1 MFLMIIYGVQE
12 GIDSMRRFLLIALL
26 FITTSGMVFAA
37 EVSEEQD
44 IAIFGLTT
52 YDYNVPEEVIGY
64 VHSSI
69 NHEFVSLK
77 RFNVIGYGDYRLE
90 SKDIDDF
97 IERIKELQVEKAKE
111 AGTYD
116 EKFGTIVI
124 KGEDFDRIVSSFLI
138 VQPSLS
144 NYREE
149 AKRTVVVT
157 EDSMYWVTK
166 YEVDVVVD
174 LFFINVR
181 EGTQEES
188 LRITGSATGQSPDG
202 AKRKAIDEAMSM
214 LAFNIKKI
222 DMFKIRS
229 GVIQVSSDRVF
240 FELGSDIGVRLGD
253 EYAVMTKSEVGNTGR
268 IVQIPTGLV
277 RVRKVYP
284 DVTEAQI
291 VIQKERITE
300 GDQLVEV
307 AKRGIQLSFNTGVMM
322 LDVPD
327 MDYDLVLVDDTE
339 VGLISPATFY
349 SFDLEQPEKGF
360 APIAGLSVA
369 KSLGYRLKGVLDL
382 TAILNFPLFGG
393 LGEIGVG
400 TSLYKRRMGLDLSVF
415 GGVLYMTIFSKD
427 LDPIPSDPLILT
439 IEGTKVE
446 SEKDP
451 VMNIYGLAFGAK
463 GGAAF
468 TFRLN
473 PNNSIRAGLNYRLY
487 TPIENWTI
495 HIEETSGS
503 SKESFEIDSDS
514 PNILEDA
521 NTEGL
526 KRVSISGFEA
536 TLSYT
541 LRF

>member
-1 MFLMIIYGVQE
+1 
-12 GIDSMRRFLLIALL
+12 
-26 FITTSGMVFAA
+26 MVFSA

-52 YDYNVPEEVIGY
+52 YEYNVPGDVIGY

-69 NHEFVSLK
+69 NHEFVTLK

-144 NYREE
+144 NYREN
-149 AKRTVVVT
+149 AKRTFVVT
-157 EDSMYWVTK
+157 EDSMYWVTN
-166 YEVDVVVD
+166 YEVDVVID
-174 LFFINVR
+174 MFFINVR

-188 LRITGSATGQSPDG
+188 LRITGSASDPSPDG

-214 LAFNIKKI
+214 LTFNIKKI
-222 DMFKIRS
+222 DMFKIKS
-229 GVIQVSSDRVF
+229 GVIQVSGDTIY
-240 FELGSDIGVRLGD
+240 FELGSDIGVSLGD
-253 EYAVMTKSEVGNTGR
+253 EYTVMTKSEVGNTGR

-291 VIQKERITE
+291 VMQKERITE

-307 AKRGIQLSFNTGVMM
+307 AKRGIRLSFNTGVMM

-327 MDYDLVLVDDTE
+327 MDYDLVIVDDTE
-339 VGLISPATFY
+339 VGSPSPTAFY
-349 SFDLEQPEKGF
+349 SFALDQSRKNF
-360 APIAGLSVA
+360 APVVGLSVA
-369 KSLGYRLKGVLDL
+369 KLLGYRMTGILDL
-382 TAILNFPLFGG
+382 TAILNFPMFGG
-393 LGEIGVG
+393 LGEIGIG

-415 GGVLYMTIFSKD
+415 GGLLYMTVFSRD
-427 LDPIPSDPLILT
+427 LSRGGPDPTKTQLT
-439 IEGTKVE
+439 IEGTQIKFD
-446 SEKDP
+446 KDP
-451 VMNIYGLAFGAK
+451 IMDIYGFAFGAK
-463 GGAAF
+463 GGA
-468 TFRLN
+468 TFIIRLN
-473 PNNSIRAGLNYRLY
+473 PNSSVRAGLNYRLY

-495 HIEETSGS
+495 HIEETSGG
-503 SKESFEIDSDS
+503 SKESFDIDSDS
-514 PNILEDA
+514 ANIQENA

-526 KRVSISGFEA
+526 KRVSISGFEL